1 MSTTRPGLREQR
13 KADTRRTIQEQAL
26 ALFLDKG
33 FDATTVEEIAAA
45 AGVSHMTFFRYFPTK
60 ESVVENDDYDPL
72 LAELIRDR
80 PPEEEPLTAVRR
92 ALREGL
98 QRVLAVDHA
107 ALLARTK
114 LITTTPALRARAW
127 RNTAT
132 TESLFATALA
142 DREHR
147 TVHFEHQIIASAI
160 TAALVT
166 TLTVWAETDGETA
179 LTDLVDAAFD
189 TLAALGGQPPPRR

>member
-1 MSTTRPGLREQR
+1 MSTPRPGLREQR
-13 KADTRRTIQEQAL
+13 KADTRRTIQERAL

-72 LAELIRDR
+72 LAGLIRDR
-80 PPEEEPLTAVRR
+80 PPEERPLTAVRR
-92 ALREGL
+92 ALHEGL
-98 QRVLAVDHA
+98 EQVLAADA
-107 ALLARTK
+107 AAVLARTK
-114 LITTTPALRARAW
+114 LVTTTPALRARAW

-132 TESLFATALA
+132 TESLFATAIA
-142 DREHR
+142 DREQR
-147 TVHFEHQIIASAI
+147 TVHFEHHVVASAI

-166 TLTVWAETDGETA
+166 ALTAWAESDGGRELTA
-179 LTDLVDAAFD
+179 LVDTALA
-189 TLAALGGQPPPRR
+189 TLAALGPEPAPRD